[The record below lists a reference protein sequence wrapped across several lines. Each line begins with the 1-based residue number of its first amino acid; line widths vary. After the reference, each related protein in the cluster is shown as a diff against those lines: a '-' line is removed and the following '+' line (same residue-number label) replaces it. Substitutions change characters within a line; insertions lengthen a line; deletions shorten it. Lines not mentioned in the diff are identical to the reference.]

1 MKQEKEFGKDFEQ
14 VEFETTEKKNK
25 KWIKTLIITI
35 LLMISAT
42 GICVYINKD
51 SIFKEETGKV
61 AIYKNIE
68 FKEDLKLEAG
78 KEINVNDYIKRVI
91 GGELIVDEEAINKI
105 DTKKV
110 GETIIILS
118 VKDANGDI
126 QEFECKL
133 NIVDTVKPEIKGA
146 EKEIKITA
154 GDKVNLLKGV
164 TAEDE
169 IDGKLDVKVTG
180 KYDVNKAGE
189 YKLKYVAEDKSDN
202 KEEKEFTLVVNKKEE
217 KKTNVTTNKNT
228 VTTDKNT
235 TTTNNNTTTTK
246 KETSTKKNSTTSKNN
261 TTTNKN
267 ITTSKNNTTTNKS
280 NTNKKPSN
288 LSGSYQ
294 GASGLLSLVNS
305 TRKSAGVGNVS
316 WSSILESAAKTRAK
330 ELATSYSHTRP
341 NGGAFYTVNSNVY
354 AENIANGYGS
364 VNSVHDAWVN
374 SPGHYKN
381 ITNKSYKTM
390 GAACYSVNGQIYWV
404 ELFGY

>member
-1 MKQEKEFGKDFEQ
+1 MKPEKELGQDFEQ

-25 KWIKTLIITI
+25 KWIKTLIVTVV
-35 LLMISAT
+35 LMISAI

-61 AIYKNIE
+61 AIYKSIE

-91 GGELIVDEEAINKI
+91 GGELIVDEEAIKKI

-110 GETIIILS
+110 GETTIKLS

-133 NIVDTVKPEIKGA
+133 NIVDTVKPKIKGA

-154 GDKVNLLKGV
+154 GDKVDLLEGV

-180 KYDVNKAGE
+180 KYDVDKPGE
-189 YKLKYVAEDKSDN
+189 YKLKYVAEDKSGN
-202 KEEKEFTLVVNKKEE
+202 KEEKEFKLVVNKKEE
-217 KKTNVTTNKNT
+217 KKTNTAMSNNTAKTNQNTASTNK
-228 VTTDKNT
+228 
-235 TTTNNNTTTTK
+235 TTTK
-246 KETSTKKNSTTSKNN
+246 KETSTKKNFTTSKNN
-261 TTTNKN
+261 T
-267 ITTSKNNTTTNKS
+267 SSSKS
-280 NTNKKPSN
+280 NTTQKPTN
-288 LSGSYQ
+288 ASGSYQ

-316 WSSILESAAKTRAK
+316 WSSSLESAAKTRAK

>member
-1 MKQEKEFGKDFEQ
+1 MKQEKELGQDFEQ
-14 VEFETTEKKNK
+14 VEFETTERKNK

-35 LLMISAT
+35 LLMISAI

-133 NIVDTVKPEIKGA
+133 NIIDTVKPEINGA

-154 GDKVNLLKGV
+154 GDKVDLLKGV

-180 KYDVNKAGE
+180 KYDIDKPGE
-189 YKLKYVAEDKSDN
+189 YKLKYVAEDKSGN

-246 KETSTKKNSTTSKNN
+246 KETTPKEKTMYPVLELVLEMYERGIKFLPIDLYTSKAEYFIMEEDGIRPPL
-261 TTTNKN
+261 TSIPGLGPIDAESIVKARKN
-267 ITTSKNNTTTNKS
+267 GEFMSIDELRLRAKIGNAAIECLKN
-280 NTNKKPSN
+280 
-288 LSGSYQ
+288 
-294 GASGLLSLVNS
+294 
-305 TRKSAGVGNVS
+305 AGVLDGMS
-316 WSSILESAAKTRAK
+316 Q
-330 ELATSYSHTRP
+330 
-341 NGGAFYTVNSNVY
+341 SNQM
-354 AENIANGYGS
+354 S
-364 VNSVHDAWVN
+364 
-374 SPGHYKN
+374 
-381 ITNKSYKTM
+381 
-390 GAACYSVNGQIYWV
+390 
-404 ELFGY
+404 LFG